1 MGRFLTICNFP
12 ERIPNMIKR
21 GICLILTLVLML
33 GMLPGN
39 AGAQEMTG
47 SLTAYDALA
56 EVLTYLY
63 GIDLT
68 VGSTRGEWAVL
79 AMARGELLEGTEEK
93 ALAYE
98 QTALAAVSEGKL
110 RQPTDYARVVLALTS
125 LGKEA
130 PTDALTHCQDFD
142 DAWEQGINAVT
153 YCLIAL
159 DTKPYAPDNTAI
171 REQYLTYLLEHAC
184 PGGGWVYGDVTDA
197 EADADMTAM
206 VLQALTPYRDRA
218 DVGTAIEAAL
228 AALADMQEEDGAFGT
243 YGLVNAESTAQVIV
257 ALSGLGLDPAS
268 WNGHDAIGAL
278 LKFYD
283 RESSRFLHQLGGI
296 PDQMATEQA
305 AYALVAYARQQAGK
319 ANLYDMQELF
329 SGGAETAQE
338 LVDRTVRTI
347 ENLGPQT
354 VPMTRVNTREQ
365 VAAYVQERI
374 GQLGITGVEW
384 TVETTRFTPAEAG
397 TEQSPD
403 GRPGSFA
410 VEVSV
415 FLTGATAGSVTVSGT
430 ITPTVYAPQ
439 TGTAEAV
446 DALIAQIGT
455 VSDTPECRERITEA
469 RKAFDALSREE
480 QEKVTGLS
488 ILLAAEETY
497 AAWEAAEEAVED
509 AAKTIEALGTQTVT
523 MATANTEAAVLRYVK
538 TRIKLLDLSGTSC
551 DAKVTAFTAATAGTA
566 ASPNG
571 TPGSFAVTV
580 TIFMAGAA
588 SREQK
593 ITGVITPTKYTAPQT
608 DITVTVTL
616 LGDSLH
622 GESPQPHG
630 LARGGLTT
638 WIAAMAVTL
647 PGGSTVLDALTLAF
661 DQYGVTMTNP
671 GGNYISAVTYGGKTL
686 GEFTNG
692 KNSGWMYTLN
702 GTHPNVGVAAQSVR
716 NGDTIVF
723 HYTDDYTYEEGGVN
737 FGKPV
742 TGTGKTTTVSTTTEA
757 REEIGDAY
765 VQTGDYLENLGTPTV
780 GSVGGEWMVLGLAR
794 SGREVPGKDCYLQA
808 AVEYIR
814 QNIDENQRLHK
825 AKSTDNA
832 RLILA
837 LTALGEDVTNVDG
850 HDLLQGLGDLTY
862 VKKQGNNGPIWALIA
877 LDSGNYPT
885 SGTATRQA
893 LIREILDVQT
903 ADGGWTI
910 SGDQA
915 DADMT
920 GMALQAL
927 APYYGQDPQVTEAVE
942 RGLSCLSQMQ
952 DADGGFGT
960 FSGNGRVATSES
972 AAQVIVALAALGLDG
987 DTDSRFVKNGRSVI
1001 DALLD
1006 YFVPG
1011 GGFRHVLDGEIDG
1024 MATEQAYY
1032 ALTAYYRL
1040 LEGKTGLYDM
1050 TDVVDRGGDP
1060 VPEETAPTQ
1069 TMPLSETE
1077 QTPIPWMQ
1085 LLLVL
1090 VLGMG
1095 IGAGSVLTVV
1105 LVVCVVRKKHGSF
1118 EKTEGV

>member
-1 MGRFLTICNFP
+1 MVS
-12 ERIPNMIKR
+12 MIKR

-33 GMLPGN
+33 GMLPGA
-39 AGAQEMTG
+39 AGAQEITG
-47 SLTAYDALA
+47 SLTAHDALA

-63 GIDLT
+63 GIDLI
-68 VGSTRGEWAVL
+68 VGSTKGEWAVL
-79 AMARGELLEGTEEK
+79 AMARGGLLEGTEEK

-98 QTALAAVSEGKL
+98 QTALAALSAGKL

-130 PTDALTHCQDFD
+130 PAEALEHCQNFD
-142 DAWEQGINAVT
+142 DAQEQGINAVT
-153 YCLIAL
+153 YSLIAL

-171 REQYLTYLLEHAC
+171 REQYLTYLLEHTC
-184 PGGGWVYGDVTDA
+184 PGGGWVYGDVTDTD
-197 EADADMTAM
+197 ADADMTAM
-206 VLQALTPYRDRA
+206 VLQALAPYRDRE
-218 DVGTAIEAAL
+218 DVSAAIGAAL
-228 AALADMQEEDGAFGT
+228 AALADQQEPDGAFGT
-243 YGLVNAESTAQVIV
+243 YGLVNAESTAQVIA
-257 ALSGLGLDPAS
+257 ALASLGLDAAS
-268 WNGHDAIGAL
+268 WNDRNAVEAL
-278 LKFYD
+278 LGFYD
-283 RESSRFLHQLGGI
+283 RESSMFLHQLGGI

-305 AYALVAYARQQAGK
+305 AYALVAYVRQQSGK
-319 ANLYDMQELF
+319 STLYDMQELF
-329 SGGAETAQE
+329 SGGGVDPQE
-338 LVDRTVRTI
+338 QVNRAVRAL

-354 VPMTRVNTREQ
+354 VSMTRVNTSEQ
-365 VAAYVQERI
+365 AAAYIRERI
-374 GQLGITGVEW
+374 DQLGITGPEW
-384 TVETTRFTPAEAG
+384 TVEVSQLVPAEAG
-397 TEQSPD
+397 TEDAPEGVS
-403 GRPGSFA
+403 GSFC
-410 VEVSV
+410 VTVTVSV
-415 FLTGATAGSVTVSGT
+415 TGATAGKVTISGS
-430 ITPTVYAPQ
+430 ITPTGYMPP
-439 TGTAEAV
+439 AEGAAAV
-446 DALIAQIGT
+446 DELIDRIGT
-455 VSDTPECRERITEA
+455 VRYTPECWEKITAA

-488 ILLAAEETY
+488 VLLAAEETY
-497 AAWEAAEEAVED
+497 ADLEAGAKAEEAVAD
-509 AAKTIEALGTQTVT
+509 AAEAIAALGTQTVS
-523 MATANTEAAVLRYVK
+523 MATANTETAALSYVK
-538 TRIKLLDLSGTSC
+538 TRIKLLNLSGPSC
-551 DAKVTAFTAATAGTA
+551 DAKVTAFTAAVAGTA

-571 TPGSFAVTV
+571 TPGSFVVTV

-588 SREQK
+588 SREVQ
-593 ITGVITPTKYTAPQT
+593 ISGVITPTKYTAPQT

-622 GESPQPHG
+622 GESAQPHG

-638 WIAAMAVTL
+638 WISATAVTL

-661 DQYGVTMTNP
+661 GQYGATMTNP
-671 GGNYISAVTYGGKTL
+671 GGNYISAITYGGKTL

-702 GTHPNVGVAAQSVR
+702 GTHPNVGVAAQRVQ

-737 FGKPV
+737 FGTPIAS
-742 TGTGKTTTVSTTTEA
+742 TGTTTAVSTNTATRA
-757 REEIGDAY
+757 EIEDAY
-765 VQTGDYLENLGTPTV
+765 VQTGEYLEALGTPTV

-794 SGREVPGKDCYLQA
+794 SGREVPGRTAYLQS
-808 AVEYIR
+808 VTDYVREH
-814 QNIDENQRLHK
+814 IDADQRLHR

-850 HDLLQGLGDLTY
+850 HDLLQGLSDLDY

-877 LDSGNYPT
+877 LDSGNYPANA
-885 SGTATRQA
+885 GTATRQA
-893 LIREILDVQT
+893 LLREILNVQT
-903 ADGGWTI
+903 ADGGWTL

-927 APYYGQDPQVTEAVE
+927 APYYGEDPEVTEAVDK
-942 RGLSCLSQMQ
+942 GLACLSRMQ
-952 DADGGFGT
+952 DADGGFST
-960 FSGNGRVATSES
+960 FSGNGQIATSES
-972 AAQVIVALAALGLDG
+972 AAQVIVALSALGIDG
-987 DTDSRFVKNGRSVI
+987 DTDSRFLKNGRSVM

-1011 GGFRHVLDGEIDG
+1011 GGFRHVLDGEPDG

-1032 ALTAYYRL
+1032 ALTAYHRM
-1040 LEGKTGLYDM
+1040 LEEKTGLYDM

-1060 VPEETAPTQ
+1060 VPEVTVPPQAEVAPEPVQTQ
-1069 TMPLSETE
+1069 L
-1077 QTPIPWMQ
+1077 PWVQ
-1085 LLLVL
+1085 LLLAL

-1118 EKTEGV
+1118 EKTEDV